1 MWNICLY
8 VYTCILYMWMYVAA
22 EHGKLYN
29 ISFPATG
36 KKKIQRGYTG
46 SWILKLKKKK
56 ILSHDSKLYVSSD
69 PSW

>member
-22 EHGKLYN
+22 KHGKLYN

-36 KKKIQRGYTG
+36 KKKSKEAIQDHE
-46 SWILKLKKKK
+46 S
-56 ILSHDSKLYVSSD
+56 
-69 PSW
+69 